1 MNPESAPVQQSAPQ
15 PLPQASQNQST
26 VVGVPSSSSSK
37 KPFIIILIIILL
49 LAIGAFYFFMI
60 KQENSTTNTKPVSQV
75 QQPVIT
81 ASPSAIPS
89 VVNLDSSDT
98 QLDKDIQAINN
109 KANNLA
115 TDVNNVNTGLNDKPI
130 DNGL

>member
-1 MNPESAPVQQSAPQ
+1 MNPEPAPQ
-15 PLPQASQNQST
+15 TQQQPVSPQPAAPQIT
-26 VVGVPSSSSSK
+26 DSSSSK
-37 KPFIIILIIILL
+37 KPLIIIFIIIVLL
-49 LAIGAFYFFMI
+49 GIGAFYFFMI
-60 KQENSTTNTKPVSQV
+60 KQENSTTNTKPVSQIP
-75 QQPVIT
+75 QPVAT
-81 ASPSAIPS
+81 ESPGATPS

-98 QLDKDIQAINN
+98 QLDKDIQAIND

>member
-1 MNPESAPVQQSAPQ
+1 MNPEPAPQ
-15 PLPQASQNQST
+15 TQQQPVSPQPA
-26 VVGVPSSSSSK
+26 VPQPVETSSK

-49 LAIGAFYFFMI
+49 LVIGAFYFFMI
-60 KQENSTTNTKPVSQV
+60 KQKNGTTNIKPISQIP
-75 QQPVIT
+75 QPVVIS
-81 ASPSAIPS
+81 SPSATPS
-89 VVNLDSSDT
+89 VINLDSSDT
-98 QLDKDIQAINN
+98 QLDKDIQAIND

>member
-1 MNPESAPVQQSAPQ
+1 MNPEPAPPSTPT
-15 PLPQASQNQST
+15 PEPPQNQN
-26 VVGVPSSSSSK
+26 VVVSEESSSK
-37 KPFIIILIIILL
+37 KPFIIILIITLL

-60 KQENSTTNTKPVSQV
+60 KQENSTTNTKPVSQIP
-75 QQPVIT
+75 QPVVT
-81 ASPSAIPS
+81 ASPSSTPS

-98 QLDKDIQAINN
+98 QLDKDIQAIND